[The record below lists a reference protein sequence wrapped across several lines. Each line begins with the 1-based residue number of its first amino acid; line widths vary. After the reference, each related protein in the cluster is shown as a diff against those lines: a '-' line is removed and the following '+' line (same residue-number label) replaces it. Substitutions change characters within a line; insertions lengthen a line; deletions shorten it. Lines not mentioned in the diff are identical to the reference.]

1 MTSES
6 NPMSGFC
13 RLYSVLLY
21 AYPPEF
27 RRQYGRSME
36 QLLRDRCRDLARRP
50 GGLTLF
56 RFAGQVMA
64 DWLRTTVRE
73 RAAAVWS
80 GGRKPAK
87 RSSVTEW
94 AGTFLIYL
102 FATTTLVQAYV
113 IPTGSMEG
121 NLLIGDHILVD
132 RMVFADPGPLGRHI
146 LPYRQV
152 ERGDI
157 VAFLYP
163 EDLRQTY
170 VKRIV
175 GLPGDRIRLHNGQVV
190 RNGRRLVEPYVQH
203 IATQPDP
210 YRDDFPLAPE
220 AWTTPRGRDM
230 LQHHV
235 RDGEVIVPPGMLFA
249 LGDNRDNSADSRYW
263 GFVPREY
270 VVGKPLLVYWSYDA
284 PTAELQQ
291 WTLDHVIDVAEHF
304 LTRTRWKRTFLV
316 PRSQP
321 AEEVGD
327 AR

>member
-6 NPMSGFC
+6 NPMGGFC

-21 AYPPEF
+21 AYPPDF
-27 RRQYGRSME
+27 RRQYGRPME

-50 GGLTLF
+50 GGLTRL

-73 RAAAVWS
+73 RAAAWS
-80 GGRKPAK
+80 AGCKPAK

-94 AGTFLIYL
+94 AGTLLIYL
-102 FATTTLVQAYV
+102 FATATLVQAYV
-113 IPTGSMEG
+113 IPTPSMEG
-121 NLLIGDHILVD
+121 NLLVGDHILVD
-132 RMVFADPGPLGRHI
+132 RMVYADPGPLGRHL

-163 EDLRQTY
+163 EDVRQTY
-170 VKRIV
+170 VKRII
-175 GLPGDRIRLHNGQVV
+175 GLPGDRIRIENGQVV
-190 RNGRRLVEPYVQH
+190 RNG
-203 IATQPDP
+203 
-210 YRDDFPLAPE
+210 
-220 AWTTPRGRDM
+220 
-230 LQHHV
+230 
-235 RDGEVIVPPGMLFA
+235 EVVVPPGMLFA

-263 GFVPREY
+263 GFVPREC

-284 PTAELQQ
+284 PTADLQE
-291 WTLDHVIDVAEHF
+291 WTLDHVIDVAQHF
-304 LTRTRWKRTFLV
+304 FTKTRWKRSFLV
-316 PRSQP
+316 PRSQR
-321 AEEVGD
+321 AEEVGG